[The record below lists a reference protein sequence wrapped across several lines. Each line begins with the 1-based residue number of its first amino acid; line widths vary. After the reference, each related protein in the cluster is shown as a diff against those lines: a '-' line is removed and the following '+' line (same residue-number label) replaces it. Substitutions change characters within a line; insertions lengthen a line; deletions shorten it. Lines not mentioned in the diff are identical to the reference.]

1 MSADDVGHCSSQQA
15 LPDMSSVISSLPDKI
30 TELEY
35 SALDK
40 ITELFLQLSYVQ
52 HFLMYDCGY
61 RKYFRNLM
69 HILAKYLKFK
79 GMNDLKEHKWMAL
92 HFCQ

>member
-61 RKYFRNLM
+61 RKYFRNLRAEF
-69 HILAKYLKFK
+69 INRKKP
-79 GMNDLKEHKWMAL
+79 AL
-92 HFCQ
+92 VWHHS